1 MSIAKMMT
9 NLLHIESQMP
19 LFMIMRLAQVK
30 TRMAINGSR
39 FSDLNQKKKKVVV
52 SLGRVKNLSKKRSR

>member
-1 MSIAKMMT
+1 MSIAKMTT

-19 LFMIMRLAQVK
+19 LSMIMRLAQVK

>member
-1 MSIAKMMT
+1 
-9 NLLHIESQMP
+9 MP